1 MVWKSVQDREAS
13 CEEFGEVAQGE
24 MTVSVSER
32 IIDADS
38 KIVLMTIPSGILSL
52 MSAITIL
59 STLAGLIIYE
69 DLMKVKDNR
78 SLPRTRYSF
87 TLYVQY
93 VPVDELTHHG
103 IDFFSRS

>member
-1 MVWKSVQDREAS
+1 MAWKSVQDREAS
-13 CEEFGEVAQGE
+13 CKEFGEVAQGE

-32 IIDADS
+32 IIDADG
-38 KIVLMTIPSGILSL
+38 K
-52 MSAITIL
+52 
-59 STLAGLIIYE
+59 LAGLIIYE

-93 VPVDELTHHG
+93 VPVDELTNHG
-103 IDFFSRS
+103 IEIFSRS

>member
-38 KIVLMTIPSGILSL
+38 K
-52 MSAITIL
+52 
-59 STLAGLIIYE
+59 LAGLIIYE

-103 IDFFSRS
+103 IDFFLGVRVG